1 MWNAVLI
8 LLFET
13 LFSGLDQ
20 KIATNILVELGFL
33 PQASVVSKRLTGSEV
48 SYIHSC

>member
-13 LFSGLDQ
+13 LFFWAQ